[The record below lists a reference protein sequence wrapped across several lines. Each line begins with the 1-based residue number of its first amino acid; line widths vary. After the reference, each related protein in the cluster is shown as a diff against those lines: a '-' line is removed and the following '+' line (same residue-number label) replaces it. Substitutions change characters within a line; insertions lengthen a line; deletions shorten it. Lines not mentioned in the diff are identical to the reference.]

1 MNELLPPFLAHCLP
15 AHRGAIGNLFYAALR
30 ACGLLRNPRGRTPEA
45 VCDSVLKELAGKR
58 VAKGGVNWELVA
70 GVLVEY
76 REEAVAFAALCQ
88 EREREPAA
96 EKARRKQETARTGQ
110 RAWMATQTPTP
121 PQLAFLAK
129 LGHTGEA
136 PANRLEA
143 SDLIEALK
151 GGK

>member
-1 MNELLPPFLAHCLP
+1 MLPPLLAHFLP
-15 AHRGAIGNLFYAALR
+15 AHRGAIGNLFYEAIR
-30 ACGLLRNPRGRTPEA
+30 KGKRPPEA
-45 VCDSVLKELAGKR
+45 VCDALLRDLAGKR

-88 EREREPAA
+88 EREAEPAA
-96 EKARRKQETARTGQ
+96 EKARGKQETARTGQ

-121 PQLAFLAK
+121 PPLAFLAK